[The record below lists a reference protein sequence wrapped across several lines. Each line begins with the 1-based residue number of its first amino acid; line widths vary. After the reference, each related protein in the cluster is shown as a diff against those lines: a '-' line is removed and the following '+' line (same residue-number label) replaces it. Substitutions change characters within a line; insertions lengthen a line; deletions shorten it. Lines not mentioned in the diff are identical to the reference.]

1 MLQHLLSA
9 ADWGSS
15 FAPQFKLRA
24 LRALK
29 HIFRG
34 LTTKR
39 FVAEPVPVQGSSVMG
54 AWVLGGGAGELARKI
69 DSLSRAAQAQFKSVL
84 YNSLQLA
91 AYLHCTAPPD

>member
-1 MLQHLLSA
+1 VLQHLLSA

-39 FVAEPVPVQGSSVMG
+39 FVAEPVAVQGGGVMG
-54 AWVLGGGAGELARKI
+54 ECAFAGW
-69 DSLSRAAQAQFKSVL
+69 Q
-84 YNSLQLA
+84 
-91 AYLHCTAPPD
+91 